1 MSGIKKVVLR
11 APVLTR
17 SGYGTHARQIC
28 RFLLEK
34 HEKNEIELFIKAV
47 PWGVTPWLLNRDM
60 QNGLVGKIMDRTLEH
75 KGEFDVSIQLQLPN
89 EWDPK
94 LAKYNVGMTAG
105 VETDKCNTAWID
117 AINQMD
123 KVLVPTEFVKKTF
136 LNSGDVKTDVQV
148 VAESYDEEM
157 ASCNKPL
164 QVDFDTNFNFLIFG
178 QITGNNKDSDRKNI
192 FYTIKWLCEEF
203 AEDKDVGIILKTN
216 MGRATKIDKRIVVN
230 TFGKILNEIRKT
242 SFPKLHLLH
251 GDLTNSEVAQL
262 YKHNSIKAFVLL
274 SRGEG
279 FCLPM
284 LDAAVSGVPV
294 IAPKHSGYLDF
305 MKYGKFI
312 EVDYTLKDVHPTR
325 IDNNIFVP
333 GAKWAEANEADFKRR
348 VRKFKNASKV
358 PKEWAEELSTVVKEK
373 FSYSAVAE
381 QYDKVLSGVLAC

>member
-1 MSGIKKVVLR
+1 MYKS
-11 APVLTR
+11 
-17 SGYGTHARQIC
+17 Q
-28 RFLLEK
+28 
-34 HEKNEIELFIKAV
+34 
-47 PWGVTPWLLNRDM
+47 
-60 QNGLVGKIMDRTLEH
+60 
-75 KGEFDVSIQLQLPN
+75 QLPN
-89 EWDPK
+89 ECDPK
-94 LAKYNVGMTAG
+94 LSKYNVVMTAG
-105 VETDKCNTAWID
+105 GETYKCNTAWID

>member
-1 MSGIKKVVLR
+1 MSSIKKVVLR

-17 SGYGTHARQIC
+17 SGYGTHARQVC

-47 PWGVTPWLLNRDM
+47 PWGITPWLLNRGM
-60 QNGLVGKIMDRTLEH
+60 QNGLVGKIMDRTLDH
-75 KGEFDVSIQLQLPN
+75 KGDFDVSIQLQLPN

-94 LAKYNVGMTAG
+94 LASYNIGMTAG
-105 VETDKCNTAWID
+105 VETDRCSEPWVN

-123 KVLVPTEFVKKTF
+123 KIVVPTEFVKKTF
-136 LNSGDVKTDVQV
+136 LNSGNVTTDIHV

-157 ASCNKPL
+157 ATCNKPL
-164 QVDFDTNFNFLIFG
+164 QVDFDTSFNFLIFG
-178 QITGNNKDSDRKNI
+178 QVTGNNKDNDRKNI

-203 AEDKDVGIILKTN
+203 ADDKDVGIILKTN

-230 TFGKILNEIRKT
+230 IFGKIISEIRKT
-242 SFPKLHLLH
+242 PFPKLHILH

-284 LDAAVSGVPV
+284 LDATVSGVPV

-305 MKYGKFI
+305 MKHGKFI
-312 EVDYTLKDVHPTR
+312 EVDYTLKEVHQTR

-333 GAKWAEANEADFKRR
+333 GAKWAEASETDFKKR
-348 VRKFKNASKV
+348 VRKFRNASKM
-358 PKEWAEELSTVVKEK
+358 PKEWANDLSKIVKEK
-373 FSYSAVAE
+373 FSFKTVSEEYE
-381 QYDKVLSGVLAC
+381 KVLSEALSC